1 MFNPLSVF
9 QLFQWKYDGSGCQYS
24 MVKVCSLVQGYQN
37 NWLFTQYINKNVPAN
52 DYYPVRVFV
61 NITYSFMTCSG
72 RVPCSPEFKLLKYVT
87 NSQQPRTTY
96 TNTSLYSGKG
106 IMPDN
111 IVKNTTLSGT
121 KHFYFDM
128 SEEDKGFYLALQDH
142 DEDRG
147 ACVTVSRV
155 LVYRHQCR
163 AHVENL
169 VHFPAIQAPVSG
181 TVSVRSECTRNAHHQ
196 SISGLVHVCT
206 SEGQWS
212 NAQVACE
219 CDVGYYM
226 SDNMCGGNAI
236 VAHVNHLVC

>member
-1 MFNPLSVF
+1 MFPH
-9 QLFQWKYDGSGCQYS
+9 FQWYYAGVGCENS
-24 MVKVCSLVQGYQN
+24 EVKACSILPRRQD

-52 DYYPVRVFV
+52 DSYPVRVFV
-61 NITYSFMTCSG
+61 NITYTFMTCPG
-72 RVPCSPEFKLLKYVT
+72 RQTCSPEFKLLKYVT
-87 NSQQPRTTY
+87 NFQQHRATY
-96 TNTSLYSGKG
+96 TNTSLYSKDG

-111 IVKNTTLSGT
+111 TVENTTLSGT
-121 KHFYFDM
+121 KRFYFDM
-128 SEEDKGFYLALQDH
+128 REEDKGFYLALQH
-142 DEDRG
+142 SRT
-147 ACVTVSRV
+147 CVSVSRV

-169 VHFPAIQAPVSG
+169 VHFPAVQAPVSG
-181 TVSVRSECTRNAHHQ
+181 TISVRSECTRNAHHQ